1 MASKRHAPDAKKI
14 RLEQEDPSQE
24 EDMKALKLFLTLN
37 RQVLEFVLFANT
49 FLKINIY
56 FKSFAKGSTF
66 FYFVY

>member
-37 RQVLEFVLFANT
+37 R
-49 FLKINIY
+49 Y
-56 FKSFAKGSTF
+56 
-66 FYFVY
+66 

>member
-14 RLEQEDPSQE
+14 RLEQEDPSQ

-56 FKSFAKGSTF
+56 ILSLLLK
-66 FYFVY
+66 